1 MYQILATND
10 FVELLKDLPLKYISV
25 LVDSFVSI
33 KKIDSPDTLKSKEY
47 NFMDD
52 LLNQIKNQE
61 ID

>member
-1 MYQILATND
+1 MYQIVATND

-33 KKIDSPDTLKSKEY
+33 KKIDSHDVLKSKEY
-47 NFMDD
+47 SFIDD